1 MTKNKENLLKN
12 IYYGYEIYNIDRATA
27 GLKKSISAYIEN
39 VPTTKISFMPNS
51 PQESFQIQRPRIHV
65 SDYQVPL
72 DFFKKNM
79 KVFSVGR

>member
-1 MTKNKENLLKN
+1 MEDIEMIENKENLLRN

-39 VPTTKISFMPNS
+39 ASITKI
-51 PQESFQIQRPRIHV
+51 
-65 SDYQVPL
+65 SDYQVVL

-79 KVFSVGR
+79 KVFLVGR